1 MIKQCYHKR
10 VENYPPAYLCK
21 GFFAMLHHVLP
32 FRLGM
37 LILLAIL
44 SLLLVSCGSSGDA
57 SLPAHRSG
65 ELIIKFRSPKS
76 SGKIIAGLNARAL
89 PHALPYGLQKIS
101 LPAGK
106 SVTEALTELNSN
118 PDVLYAE
125 PNYIARKSQLPNDTK
140 FGEQWGLTAISAPQ
154 AWDITTGSSSIIVA
168 TLDTGID
175 YHHPDLINNLWAN
188 SAEIG
193 NNGLDDDNDG
203 IVDDVYGI
211 VIKGGVVG
219 GNPMDDDTADTHGTH
234 VAGIIGAA
242 GNNAAGVSGVNW
254 HVKLMAVKFLHG
266 PLGEGDLA
274 DAVTGMAY
282 AIGHGAKV
290 INCSFEVA
298 GNSKALADAI
308 AEADKQGVLIVSAAG
323 NSGNNIDHSIVV
335 PASIRSA
342 NNIAVAATTQ
352 NDTLPSWSNYGQ
364 RSVDLAAPG
373 GMNTGDPS
381 GILST
386 VTLPDKNT
394 KQLIRYRTTAGT
406 SMAAPFVSGTAALVW
421 GAFPDLTHRQ
431 VRARIMN
438 GVDRLSGLTTS
449 TITGGRL
456 NALGALTAADLP
468 AIFSVTPAA
477 PARGET
483 ITVSGANF
491 GNTTGSFM
499 LGDLALPVTSR
510 SDTEIIAVVPATA
523 VGGILL
529 VNGQGGGF
537 PLEVAIKPVFVSL
550 SASATDGVAPLAI
563 DFSAA
568 ASSPDSQIV
577 RVEWDLG
584 NGTFAEIAGSP
595 VTLTANKSF
604 NEPGRFVVQVQATDQ
619 IGRSAMAST
628 VVTVTA
634 GPSSGSDSRCFV
646 ATAAYG
652 SPLHPRVAALR
663 NFRDRYLFTNL
674 PGRCFVAA
682 YYKVSP
688 PFARFISRH
697 ETVRSLSRM
706 ALQPLVW
713 IAERLA

>member
-1 MIKQCYHKR
+1 MVPTH
-10 VENYPPAYLCK
+10 
-21 GFFAMLHHVLP
+21 MS
-32 FRLGM
+32 RL
-37 LILLAIL
+37 A
-44 SLLLVSCGSSGDA
+44 SLLLAVLLPLLLLSCGSSGDVGL
-57 SLPAHRSG
+57 SPHRPG
-65 ELIIKFRSPKS
+65 ELIVKFRSPKS
-76 SGKIIAGLNARAL
+76 SGKIVAGLNARML
-89 PHALPYGLQKIS
+89 QHSLPYGLQKIG

-106 SVTEALTELNSN
+106 SVTEAMSELNGN

-125 PNYIARKSQLPNDTK
+125 PNYIARKAQIPNDTR
-140 FGEQWGLTAISAPQ
+140 FGEQWGLAAISAPQ

-175 YHHPDLINNLWAN
+175 YHHPDLIDNLWIN
-188 SAEIG
+188 SAEIAG
-193 NNGLDDDNDG
+193 NGVDDDGDG

-211 VIKGGVVG
+211 VIRGDAVG

-242 GNNAAGVSGVNW
+242 GNNAVGVSGVNW

-282 AIGHGAKV
+282 AVEHGAKV

-323 NSGNNIDHSIVV
+323 NSGDNIDHSIVV
-335 PASIRSA
+335 PASIRTA
-342 NNIAVAATTQ
+342 NNITVAATTQ
-352 NDTLPSWSNYGQ
+352 NDTLPPWSNFGQ

-373 GMNTGDPS
+373 GMETGDPS

-386 VTLPDKNT
+386 VSLFDKNT
-394 KQLIRYRTTAGT
+394 KQFLRYRTTSGT
-406 SMAAPFVSGTAALVW
+406 SMAAPFVSGVAALVW

-456 NALGALTAADLP
+456 NALGALNASDLP

-477 PARGET
+477 PIRGDT
-483 ITVSGANF
+483 ITLSGANF
-491 GNTTGSFM
+491 GNSTGTVT
-499 LGDLALPVTSR
+499 LGELAFPVTSW
-510 SDTEIIAVVPATA
+510 SDTEITAVVPATA
-523 VGGILL
+523 VGGTLS
-529 VNGQGGGF
+529 VNSQGIGL
-537 PLEVAIKPVFVSL
+537 PLQVAIKPISIAL
-550 SASATDGVAPLAI
+550 SASSTEGAAPLVV
-563 DFSAA
+563 DFSAV
-568 ASSPDSQIV
+568 ASSPDSEIV
-577 RVEWDLG
+577 RMAWNFGSGNFVEL
-584 NGTFAEIAGSP
+584 AGSP

-604 NEPGRFVVQVQATDQ
+604 NEPGRFVVQVEATDL
-619 IGRSAMAST
+619 IGRTALAST
-628 VVTVTA
+628 AITVTS
-634 GPSSGSDSRCFV
+634 GPSESDSRCFI

-663 NFRDRYLFTNL
+663 SFRDSCLLTNL
-674 PGRCFVAA
+674 PGRLFVAA
-682 YYKVSP
+682 YYNVSP
-688 PFARFISRH
+688 PLARFISRH
-697 ETVRSLSRM
+697 ETARSLSRM

-713 IAERLA
+713 MVERLA